1 MDIIAHRGANREF
14 PENTLV
20 AFERALE
27 IGVDGL
33 ETDLLLT
40 RDGQIVVRHDDWV
53 KTRDD
58 WHYIRE
64 LASGEIQQIDLGKG
78 QRIPDLS
85 LFFER
90 FYGRIPLVFDLKCD
104 GLAPLLAAYLKNHRA
119 DHSDK
124 IHVTSFLQTE
134 MMEFGKLCPGI
145 RRSIIYSALPV
156 HCERWFKETGVDE
169 VSLYRGY
176 LKESTV
182 RCLRDQNIRVRVYS
196 VNVLREACA
205 FAAWGVNAI
214 YTDDPAVMQSL
225 RLK

>member
-1 MDIIAHRGANREF
+1 MDILAHRGANREF
-14 PENTLV
+14 PENTIA

-53 KTRDD
+53 KTGDD

-64 LASGEIQQIDLGKG
+64 LASGEIRQIDLGKG
-78 QRIPDLS
+78 QRSPDLN

-104 GLAPLLAAYLKNHRA
+104 GLASFLAVYLKNHHA

-134 MMEFGKLCPGI
+134 LMEFGKLCPGI
-145 RRSIIYSALPV
+145 RRSIIFSALPV
-156 HCERWFKETGVDE
+156 PCERLFKETGVEE

-176 LKESTV
+176 LNELTV
-182 RCLRDQNIRVRVYS
+182 HCLRNQSIRVRVYS
-196 VNVLREACA
+196 VNVLREART